1 MKFVVEWRVE
11 YFDDEAVYR
20 TKLFYDEEDV
30 NDLDDILNYLSEGLE
45 NDEFQ
50 PELKTPFHEGD
61 FETVEISH
69 YTSSSSFW

>member
-30 NDLDDILNYLSEGLE
+30 NDLDDILNYLSE
-45 NDEFQ
+45 
-50 PELKTPFHEGD
+50 
-61 FETVEISH
+61 EI
-69 YTSSSSFW
+69 Y